1 MPEARL
7 SIGNVEILSLNDN
20 EATLP
25 LSDVFPEVP
34 ADAWSPYQERYPDGF
49 SGTEHMLAHFE
60 CYLIRSEGQTILV
73 DTGLGGAVSNP
84 NAVEAMAG
92 GVDGRLLEEL
102 RGAGVSPGDINTVF
116 LSHLHFDHVGWN
128 VTHEAGSSPRATF
141 PNARYVAHSADW
153 AAFQQPEV
161 MELFPPHWD
170 LALGP
175 LQGLGV
181 LDLLDGERSL
191 TSEIT
196 AIPTPGHT
204 PGSMSLAIV
213 SGGQRA
219 YIMGDVF
226 HGPTQVTETGW
237 KFSFDMDPDLGVAT
251 RGAMIERAESED
263 AIIAICH
270 HGGFGRVV
278 RAEGRRYWQ
287 LVS

>member
-7 SIGNVEILSLNDN
+7 TVGNVEILSLNDQ

-34 ADAWSPYQERYPDGF
+34 AEAWTPYQARYPSGF
-49 SGTEHMLAHFE
+49 RGDHLLAHFE

-73 DTGLGGAVSNP
+73 DTGLGGAASNP
-84 NAVEAMAG
+84 HSIEAMVG
-92 GVDGRLLEEL
+92 GAEGRLLQEL
-102 RGAGVSPGDINTVF
+102 EAAGVNPGDIDTVF
-116 LSHLHFDHVGWN
+116 FSHLHFDHVGWN
-128 VTHEAGSSPRATF
+128 LTHEPGAPARATF
-141 PNARYVAHSADW
+141 PNARYVAHRADW
-153 AAFQQPEV
+153 EVFQRPEV

-170 LALGP
+170 QTLGP
-175 LQGLGV
+175 LQDLGV
-181 LDLLDGERSL
+181 LDLLDGERAL

-204 PGSMSLAIV
+204 PGSMSLAVV

-219 YIMGDVF
+219 YILGDVF
-226 HGPTQVTETGW
+226 HGPAQVTETAW
-237 KFSFDMDPDLGVAT
+237 KFSFDMDGDRGVAT
-251 RGAMIERAESED
+251 RTAMVERAEAED
-263 AIIAICH
+263 AIMAICH

-287 LVS
+287 LVI